1 MGNKHNFSRTTGQ
14 RDATKMKT
22 SKPLILRSGMRLG
35 GSENVIQPQMNDSI
49 NTFKLFGAVYL
60 LFIENIDMRI

>member
-1 MGNKHNFSRTTGQ
+1 
-14 RDATKMKT
+14 MKT
-22 SKPLILRSGMRLG
+22 SKPLILRSRMRLG

-60 LFIENIDMRI
+60 